1 MAYVLAESV
10 GAAGVRAGVGAGL
23 LRGRYSPAMVSAEM
37 RILARSVWNILV
49 FMLNSLIF
57 ILIGL
62 QPSGIVAR
70 LQGYTGRD
78 LVTYALAISM
88 IAILVR
94 FAWVYFAEYL
104 PAWLG
109 RLVHRRVAPPLPG
122 EAVLAGWCGI
132 RGNRSLAPPPALPV
146 GTPAGAGFP
155 Y

>member
-1 MAYVLAESV
+1 ALSVSVPRDIGDPFLEVLLSRSVPDMADVLAESV
-10 GAAGVRAGVGAGL
+10 GASGVLAGVAAGL
-23 LRGRYSPAMVSAEM
+23 VRGRYAPAMVSAEM

-62 QPSGIVAR
+62 QLSGIVAR

-109 RLVHRRVAPPLPG
+109 RLFHRRVAPPLPG
-122 EAVLAGWCGI
+122 EA
-132 RGNRSLAPPPALPV
+132 
-146 GTPAGAGFP
+146 
-155 Y
+155 